1 MYKLLAA
8 AIVSVVMIIF
18 VFLFAPGT
26 KRIKHQP
33 KEKPEVKSSQETKD
47 VHENVKNLIT
57 ASTEDEDKPVFK
69 KLDAPRGD
77 AASHGMEEK
86 YFVPF
91 NVNDYNTMNS
101 NLEERLISISNAR
114 VKSERAKKGYESKN

>member
-26 KRIKHQP
+26 KRINKPKQQP
-33 KEKPEVKSSQETKD
+33 SEIKKQERVVHKE
-47 VHENVKNLIT
+47 ENVTDLMSVKTSDDEKIT
-57 ASTEDEDKPVFK
+57 FK
-69 KLDAPRGD
+69 KMDIPRGD

-91 NVNDYNTMNS
+91 NVNDYETMNR
-101 NLEERLISISNAR
+101 NLQERLTSISNAR
-114 VKSERAKKGYESKN
+114 VKSERAKKNYEAE

>member
-8 AIVSVVMIIF
+8 AIISVFMIIF

-26 KRIKHQP
+26 KRINHKN
-33 KEKPEVKSSQETKD
+33 KEKPVVKTNQEVKTSNED
-47 VHENVKNLIT
+47 VSELMS
-57 ASTEDEDKPVFK
+57 ASTNNDEIVTFK
-69 KLDAPRGD
+69 KLSNPRGD

-91 NVNDYNTMNS
+91 DINEFNTMSRNM
-101 NLEERLISISNAR
+101 EERLNSISNAR
-114 VKSERAKKGYESKN
+114 VKKERAKKGYEQK